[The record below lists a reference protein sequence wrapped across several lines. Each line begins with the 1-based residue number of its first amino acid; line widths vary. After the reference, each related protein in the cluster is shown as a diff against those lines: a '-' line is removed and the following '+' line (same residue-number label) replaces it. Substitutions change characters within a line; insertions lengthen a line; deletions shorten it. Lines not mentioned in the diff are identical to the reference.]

1 MPVPGGRQTC
11 RWRAQL
17 SQEQGIDEVGATFK
31 AAIETELAGLR
42 GRDLSGPAWALSE
55 RYRSGEMT
63 EESRGFAAGQLQ
75 AYLATRAPA
84 TFAVTRRVL
93 SELASLRPDWAPTSL
108 LDLGAG
114 PGTATWAAAAVFPSI
129 EHAELVE
136 REGDMAVLG
145 ARLATMGSPGVL
157 AGAVWTVGDACEVTG
172 PKSDLVVAAY
182 LLGEL
187 GRDREY
193 PALERWW
200 GDTRGELVLVEPGTP
215 AGFERLR
222 AARSAL
228 VSWGAHVTAP
238 CPHDDR
244 CPMAGADW
252 CHFAVR
258 LERSSLHRELKGARL
273 GYEDEKYSYLVV
285 SASPP
290 AVPVARLVRSPRP
303 HKGHVR
309 LFVCEADGLGER
321 VVSRR
326 DGEVYKRARA
336 ARWGDRVELDHPI

>member
-1 MPVPGGRQTC
+1 M
-11 RWRAQL
+11 
-17 SQEQGIDEVGATFK
+17 GATFK

-75 AYLATRAPA
+75 AYLATRVPA

-93 SELASLRPDWAPTSL
+93 SELASLKPDWAPTSL

-114 PGTATWAAAAVFPSI
+114 PGTATWAAMAVFPSI

-182 LLGEL
+182 VLGEL
-187 GRDREY
+187 GHDRES
-193 PALERWW
+193 R
-200 GDTRGELVLVEPGTP
+200 
-215 AGFERLR
+215 
-222 AARSAL
+222 
-228 VSWGAHVTAP
+228 
-238 CPHDDR
+238 
-244 CPMAGADW
+244 
-252 CHFAVR
+252 
-258 LERSSLHRELKGARL
+258 RSSDGGGTLAASLYWSNQGLQRASNGCELQGAP
-273 GYEDEKYSYLVV
+273 S
-285 SASPP
+285 S
-290 AVPVARLVRSPRP
+290 
-303 HKGHVR
+303 H
-309 LFVCEADGLGER
+309 GER
-321 VVSRR
+321 T
-326 DGEVYKRARA
+326 
-336 ARWGDRVELDHPI
+336 